1 MRKIV
6 TLICVCVAAAASA
19 APPILIDKKTGYYL
33 GNLSTD
39 QNDPDSVS
47 NPNGRYGSKDSKD
60 SINNPN
66 GKYGNFQSNDSPNYP
81 YATNKPI
88 ILNRE
93 NL

>member
-1 MRKIV
+1 M
-6 TLICVCVAAAASA
+6 LISFFVAAAASA
-19 APPILIDKKTGYYL
+19 EPSILVDRKTGYYL
-33 GNLSTD
+33 GNLSTN